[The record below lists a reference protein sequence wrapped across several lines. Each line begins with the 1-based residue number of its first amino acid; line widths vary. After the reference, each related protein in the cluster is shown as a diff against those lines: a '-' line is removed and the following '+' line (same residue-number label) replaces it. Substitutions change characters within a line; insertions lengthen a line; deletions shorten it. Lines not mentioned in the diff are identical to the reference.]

1 MGEIP
6 HIKTLVQRHEKDGFA
21 VLGVNTDKEIEKVK
35 ARCAESGIGWTNLYD
50 GATKD
55 LCRAWGVSGFP
66 SAFLIDRE
74 GVIRKTFLG
83 IDPKEL
89 DAAVEELMKTK

>member
-21 VLGVNTDKEIEKVK
+21 VLGVNTDKDLEKAK
-35 ARCAESGIGWTNLYD
+35 ARCAESGITWTNLFD
-50 GATKD
+50 GTTKE
-55 LCRAWGVSGFP
+55 LCSAWGVSGFP

-89 DAAVEELMKTK
+89 DAAVEELMKK